1 MTLYDLFESNLFII
15 SMDTILE
22 IDWQC
27 EYETVTDTNEIYKI
41 AKEHGKRFDVVSV
54 DFAAGA
60 RPEIRVIARND
71 FFFDGDM
78 YDKDL
83 YLANEYEELKNL
95 QDRIVEK
102 MDKIDAILKN
112 EDVEIDGIGEKYNE
126 LMLASGSIS
135 NALDNLYFYND
146 NDKI

>member
-1 MTLYDLFESNLFII
+1 M
-15 SMDTILE
+15 
-22 IDWQC
+22 
-27 EYETVTDTNEIYKI
+27 
-41 AKEHGKRFDVVSV
+41 SV